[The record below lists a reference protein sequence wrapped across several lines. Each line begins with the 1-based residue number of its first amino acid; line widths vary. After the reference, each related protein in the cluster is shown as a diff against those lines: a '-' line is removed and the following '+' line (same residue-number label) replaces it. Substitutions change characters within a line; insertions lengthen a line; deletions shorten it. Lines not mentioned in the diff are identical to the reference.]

1 MSLGSALATAIAG
14 LHTNQAALS
23 IVSSNIANA
32 QTPGYVSR
40 TLTQIQIAGASEDA
54 GASVRTMGVNR
65 QLDQYLQTQLRTETS
80 AGAYADQM
88 SNVMAQLQS
97 VYGNPGG
104 AGTLETAYNN
114 FTSALQALSANSG
127 AQSARSLALS
137 TAQSLALNLNTATQG
152 IQALRSNAEQDIAAS
167 VLRANN
173 AMTQIAKLNAQ
184 LQSLQPGD
192 NTGATLEDQRDAA
205 IKDLSELIDIRV
217 VKDNANVATIYTTSG
232 LQLVGV
238 QASQMSFNSQGTLNA
253 SSLWNQ
259 NPALSTAGTLTLT
272 LGNGSSVDLI
282 QTNSVGSGRLGAD
295 LKLRD
300 TVLVQAQTQLDQ
312 LAATLASSLSD
323 QTTSGTAVT
332 SGGGQAGFDLD
343 LSNVLPGNTINFTY
357 TDSATNT
364 PHQITIVRVDDPTA
378 LPLPNTAASPND
390 KVIGV
395 NFTGGMASIVAQ
407 ITAAVGNTNLQ
418 FSNPAGTTLRVLDN
432 GSAAVSVNAASTTTT
447 VPGLTSGNPQ
457 LPVFTDGN
465 TLYTGVII
473 GRGSQL
479 TGFAG
484 RISVNPALVSDP
496 SRFVVYSTSPLTT
509 AGDTTR
515 SDFLYTQLTSGL
527 FSYSP
532 QTGLG
537 SRTSPLKGTLP
548 NYIQQFLN
556 LQANAADSA
565 QQVAQGQ
572 DVVVNT
578 LQQKFN
584 ATSGVN
590 IDAEMANLIA
600 LQNIYGANAHVMAVA
615 QSMMQTLM
623 QSQR

>member
-1 MSLGSALATAIAG
+1 
-14 LHTNQAALS
+14 
-23 IVSSNIANA
+23 
-32 QTPGYVSR
+32 
-40 TLTQIQIAGASEDA
+40 
-54 GASVRTMGVNR
+54 
-65 QLDQYLQTQLRTETS
+65 
-80 AGAYADQM
+80 M
-88 SNVMAQLQS
+88 SNVLAQLQG
-97 VYGNPGG
+97 VYGTPGG
-104 AGTLETAYNN
+104 AGTLETSYNN

-137 TAQSLALNLNTATQG
+137 TAQSLALQLNTATQG
-152 IQALRSNAEQDIAAS
+152 VQALRSNAEQDIAAA
-167 VLRANN
+167 VVQANN
-173 AMTQIAKLNAQ
+173 AMTQIAKLNSQ
-184 LQSLQPGD
+184 LQSLPAGD
-192 NTGATLEDQRDAA
+192 NNGATLEDQRDAA
-205 IKDLSELIDIRV
+205 IKDLAQLMDIRV
-217 VKDNANVATIYTTSG
+217 VTDNANVATVYTTSG

-238 QASQMSFNSQGTLNA
+238 QASQLSFNSQGTLNA
-253 SSLWNQ
+253 SSLWNS

-272 LGNGSSVDLI
+272 FANGANVDLI
-282 QTNSVGSGRLGAD
+282 ATNSVGSGRLGAD

-300 TVLVQAQTQLDQ
+300 SVLVQAQTQLDQ

-323 QTTSGTAVT
+323 QTTAGTAVT
-332 SGGGQAGFDLD
+332 SGSQAGFDLD
-343 LSNVLPGNTINFTY
+343 LSNVLPGNTINLTY
-357 TDSATNT
+357 TDTATNT
-364 PHQITIVRVDDPTA
+364 AHQITIVRVDDPTA

-395 NFTGGMASIVAQ
+395 NFQGGLASIVAQ

-418 FSNPAGTTLRVLDN
+418 FSNPAGNTLRVIDN
-432 GSAAVSVNAASTTTT
+432 GSAAVSVNAGSTTTT
-447 VPGLTSGNPQ
+447 VSALANGNPQ
-457 LPVFTDGN
+457 LPVFTDGS
-465 TLYTGVII
+465 TLYTGVIT
-473 GRGSQL
+473 GNGTQQ

-484 RISVNPALVSDP
+484 RISVNSALVSDP
-496 SRFVVYSTSPLTT
+496 SRFVIYNTSPLTT

-527 FSYSP
+527 FTYSP

-623 QSQR
+623 QAQR

>member
-1 MSLGSALATAIAG
+1 MSLSSALATAMAG

-23 IVSSNIANA
+23 IVSSNISNA

-40 TLTQIQIAGASEDA
+40 TLTQIQVAGASTDA

-80 AGAYADQM
+80 AGAYADQI
-88 SNVMAQLQS
+88 SNVLAQLQS

-114 FTSALQALSANSG
+114 FTSALQALSASSG

-152 IQALRSNAEQDIAAS
+152 VQALRSNMEQDIAAS
-167 VLRANN
+167 VVRANN
-173 AMTQIAKLNAQ
+173 AMTQIAQLNAQ

-217 VKDNANVATIYTTSG
+217 VKDSANVATVYTTSG

-259 NPALSTAGTLTLT
+259 DPALSTAGTLTLT
-272 LGNGSSVDLI
+272 MGNGSSVDLI
-282 QTNSVGSGRLGAD
+282 QTKSVGSGRLGAD

-300 TVLVQAQTQLDQ
+300 DVLVQAQTQLDQ

-323 QTTSGTAVT
+323 QTTSATGVT
-332 SGGGQAGFDLD
+332 SGSQAGFDLD
-343 LSNVLPGNTINFTY
+343 LSNVLPGNTVNFTY

-407 ITAAVGNTNLQ
+407 INAAVGNTNLQ
-418 FSNPAGTTLRVLDN
+418 FSNPGGTTLRVLDN

-465 TLYTGVII
+465 TLYTGVVI
-473 GRGSQL
+473 GRGTQL

-484 RISVNPALVSDP
+484 RISVNPALASDP
-496 SRFVVYSTSPLTT
+496 SRFVIYNTSPLTT

>member
-1 MSLGSALATAIAG
+1 MSLSSALATAIAG

-40 TLTQIQIAGASEDA
+40 TLTQIEVAGSNSDS
-54 GASVRTMGVNR
+54 GASVRTVGVNR
-65 QLDQYLQTQLRTETS
+65 QLDLYLQTQLRTETS
-80 AGAYADQM
+80 AGAYADQL
-88 SNVMAQLQS
+88 SNVLAQLQS

-137 TAQSLALNLNTATQG
+137 TAQSLALQLNTATQG
-152 IQALRSNAEQDIAAS
+152 VQALRSNAEQDIAAS
-167 VLRANN
+167 VVRANN
-173 AMTQIAKLNAQ
+173 AITQIAKLNSQ

-205 IKDLSELIDIRV
+205 IKDLAQLMDIRV
-217 VKDNANVATIYTTSG
+217 VTDNANVATVYTTSG
-232 LQLVGV
+232 LQLVGIT
-238 QASQMSFNSQGTLNA
+238 ASQLSFSSQGTLNA
-253 SSLWNQ
+253 SSLWNS
-259 NPALSTAGTLTLT
+259 NPALSTAGSLTLT
-272 LGNGSSVDLI
+272 LGNGSNVDLI
-282 QTNSVGSGRLGAD
+282 ATNSVGSGRLGAD

-323 QTTSGTAVT
+323 QTTAGTAVT
-332 SGGGQAGFDLD
+332 SGSQAGFDLD
-343 LSNVLPGNTINFTY
+343 LSNVLPGNTVNLTY
-357 TDSATNT
+357 TDAATNT

-447 VPGLTSGNPQ
+447 VSGLTSGNPQ

-465 TLYTGVII
+465 TLYTGVIT
-473 GRGSQL
+473 GRGTQL

-484 RISVNPALVSDP
+484 RISVNSALASDP

-515 SDFLYTQLTSGL
+515 SDYLYTQLTSGL
-527 FSYSP
+527 FTYSP

-548 NYIQQFLN
+548 NYLQQFLN

-615 QSMMQTLM
+615 QTMMQTLM
-623 QSQR
+623 QAQR

>member
-1 MSLGSALATAIAG
+1 MSLSSALATAIAG

-40 TLTQIQIAGASEDA
+40 TLTQVEVPGSNADA
-54 GASVRTMGVNR
+54 GASVRTVGVNR
-65 QLDQYLQTQLRTETS
+65 QLDLYLQTQLRTETS

-88 SNVMAQLQS
+88 SSVLAQLQS
-97 VYGNPGG
+97 VYGNPGS
-104 AGTLETAYNN
+104 AGTLESAYNN

-137 TAQSLALNLNTATQG
+137 TAQSLAQNLNTATQG
-152 IQALRSNAEQDIAAS
+152 VQALRSNAEQDIGVS
-167 VLRANN
+167 VVRANN
-173 AMTQIAKLNAQ
+173 ALNQIAKLNAQ
-184 LQSLQPGD
+184 LQSLPPGD
-192 NTGATLEDQRDAA
+192 NTAATLEDQRDSAL
-205 IKDLSELIDIRV
+205 KDLAELMDIRV
-217 VKDNANVATIYTTSG
+217 VKDNANVATVYTTSG
-232 LQLVGV
+232 LQLVGI
-238 QASQMSFNSQGTLNA
+238 QASQLSFNSQGTLNA
-253 SSLWNQ
+253 SSLWNS
-259 NPALSTAGTLTLT
+259 NPALSTAGSLTLT
-272 LGNGSSVDLI
+272 LGNGASVDLI
-282 QTNSVGSGRLGAD
+282 ATNSVGSGRLGAD

-300 TVLVQAQTQLDQ
+300 NVLVQAQTQLDQ
-312 LAATLASSLSD
+312 FAATLASSLSD
-323 QTTSGTAVT
+323 QTTAGVAANSG
-332 SGGGQAGFDLD
+332 SQAGFDVD
-343 LSNVLPGNTINFTY
+343 LSNVLPGNTINLTY

-364 PHQITIVRVDDPTA
+364 PHQVTIVRVDDPTA
-378 LPLPNTAASPND
+378 LPLPAAANPND

-395 NFTGGMASIVAQ
+395 NFQGGIASIVAQ
-407 ITAAVGNTNLQ
+407 IAAGVGNTNLQ

-432 GSAAVSVNAASTTTT
+432 GTAAVSVNAASTTTT
-447 VPGLTSGNPQ
+447 VPGLTSGQPQ
-457 LPVFTDGN
+457 LPVFTDGS
-465 TLYTGVII
+465 TLYTGVIT
-473 GRGSQL
+473 GRGTQL

-484 RISVNPALVSDP
+484 RISVNAALANDP
-496 SRFVVYSTSPLTT
+496 SRFVIYSTSPLTT

-515 SDFLYTQLTSGL
+515 SDYLYTQLTSGL
-527 FSYSP
+527 FTYSP

-548 NYIQQFLN
+548 NYLQQFLN

-584 ATSGVN
+584 ANSGVN

-600 LQNIYGANAHVMAVA
+600 LQNIYGANAHVMSVA
-615 QSMMQTLM
+615 QTMMETLIQAM
-623 QSQR
+623 R

>member
-1 MSLGSALATAIAG
+1 MSLSSALATAMAG

-23 IVSSNIANA
+23 IVSSNIANS

-40 TLTQIQIAGASEDA
+40 TLTQIEVPGSGTDS

-88 SNVMAQLQS
+88 SNVLAQLQS

-104 AGTLETAYNN
+104 AGTLEAAYNN

-152 IQALRSNAEQDIAAS
+152 VQALRSNAEQDIAAS
-167 VLRANN
+167 VARANN
-173 AMTQIAKLNAQ
+173 AMTQIAKLNSQ

-232 LQLVGV
+232 LQLVGI
-238 QASQMSFNSQGTLNA
+238 QASQLSFNSQGTLNA

-259 NPALSTAGTLTLT
+259 NPALSTAGSLMLT
-272 LGNGSSVDLI
+272 LGNGSNVDLI
-282 QTNSVGSGRLGAD
+282 ATNSVGSGRLGAD

-300 TVLVQAQTQLDQ
+300 NVLVQAQTQLDQ

-332 SGGGQAGFDLD
+332 SGSQAGFDLD
-343 LSNVLPGNTINFTY
+343 LSNVLPGNKINLTY
-357 TDSATNT
+357 TDTATNT
-364 PHQITIVRVDDPTA
+364 AHQITIVRVDDPTA

-395 NFTGGMASIVAQ
+395 NFQGGMASIVAQ

-447 VPGLTSGNPQ
+447 VPGLTSGSPQ
-457 LPVFTDGN
+457 LPVFTDGA
-465 TLYTGVII
+465 TLYTGTIT
-473 GRGSQL
+473 GRGTQL

-484 RISVNPALVSDP
+484 RISVNSALVSDP
-496 SRFVVYSTSPLTT
+496 SRFVIYSTSPLTT

-515 SDFLYTQLTSGL
+515 SDYLYTQLTTGL
-527 FSYSP
+527 FTYSP

-548 NYIQQFLN
+548 NYLQQFLN

-615 QSMMQTLM
+615 QTMMETLM
-623 QSQR
+623 QAQR

>member
-40 TLTQIQIAGASEDA
+40 TLTQIQVAGASTDA
-54 GASVRTMGVNR
+54 GASVRAMGVNR

-114 FTSALQALSANSG
+114 FTSALQALSASSG

-152 IQALRSNAEQDIAAS
+152 VQALRSNAEQDIAAS

-173 AMTQIAKLNAQ
+173 AMTQIAQLNSQ

-217 VKDNANVATIYTTSG
+217 VKDNANVATVYTTSG

-238 QASQMSFNSQGTLNA
+238 QAAQMSFSSQGTLNA

-259 NPALSTAGTLTLT
+259 NPALSTAGSLTLT

-282 QTNSVGSGRLGAD
+282 ATNSVGSGRLGAD

-300 TVLVQAQTQLDQ
+300 NVLVQAQTQLDQ

-323 QTTSGTAVT
+323 QTTSGATAT
-332 SGGGQAGFDLD
+332 SGSQAGFDLD
-343 LSNVLPGNTINFTY
+343 LSNVLPGNTINLTY

-378 LPLPNTAASPND
+378 LPLPNTAASAND

-407 ITAAVGNTNLQ
+407 ITAAIGNTNLQ

-473 GRGSQL
+473 GRGTQL

-496 SRFVVYSTSPLTT
+496 SRFVVYNTSPLTT

-527 FSYSP
+527 FAYSP

-565 QQVAQGQ
+565 QQVAEGQ

>member
-40 TLTQIQIAGASEDA
+40 TLTQIQVAGASTDA
-54 GASVRTMGVNR
+54 GASVRAMGVNR

-114 FTSALQALSANSG
+114 FTSALQALSASSG

-152 IQALRSNAEQDIAAS
+152 VQALRSNAEQDIAAS

-217 VKDNANVATIYTTSG
+217 VKDNANVATVYTTSG

-238 QASQMSFNSQGTLNA
+238 QAAQMSFSSQGTLNA

-259 NPALSTAGTLTLT
+259 NPALSTAGSLTLT

-282 QTNSVGSGRLGAD
+282 ATNSVGSGRLGAD

-300 TVLVQAQTQLDQ
+300 NVLVQAQTQLDQ

-323 QTTSGTAVT
+323 QTTSGATAT
-332 SGGGQAGFDLD
+332 SGSQAGFDLD
-343 LSNVLPGNTINFTY
+343 LSNVQPGNTINLTY

-378 LPLPNTAASPND
+378 LPLPNTAASAND

-473 GRGSQL
+473 GRGTQL

-496 SRFVVYSTSPLTT
+496 SRFVVYNTSPLTT

-527 FSYSP
+527 FAYSP

-565 QQVAQGQ
+565 QQVAEGQ

-600 LQNIYGANAHVMAVA
+600 LQNIYGANAHVMAVV

-623 QSQR
+623 QAQR

>member
-40 TLTQIQIAGASEDA
+40 TLTQIQVAGASTDA
-54 GASVRTMGVNR
+54 GASVRAMGVNR

-114 FTSALQALSANSG
+114 FTSALQALSASSG

-152 IQALRSNAEQDIAAS
+152 VQALRSNAEQDIAAS

-173 AMTQIAKLNAQ
+173 AMNQIAHLNAQ

-217 VKDNANVATIYTTSG
+217 VKDNANVATVYTTSG

-238 QASQMSFNSQGTLNA
+238 QAAQMSFSSQGTLNA

-259 NPALSTAGTLTLT
+259 NPALSTAGSLTLT

-282 QTNSVGSGRLGAD
+282 GTKSVGSGRLGAD

-300 TVLVQAQTQLDQ
+300 DVLVQAQTQLDQ

-323 QTTSGTAVT
+323 QTTSGATVT
-332 SGGGQAGFDLD
+332 SGSQAGFDLD

-378 LPLPNTAASPND
+378 LPLPNTAASAND

-465 TLYTGVII
+465 TLYTGVVI
-473 GRGSQL
+473 GRGTQL

-496 SRFVVYSTSPLTT
+496 SRFVVYNTSPLTT

-527 FSYSP
+527 FAYSP

-565 QQVAQGQ
+565 QQVAEGQ

>member
-1 MSLGSALATAIAG
+1 MSLSSALATAIAG

-23 IVSSNIANA
+23 IVSSNIANS

-40 TLTQIQIAGASEDA
+40 TLTQVEVPGSNADA
-54 GASVRTMGVNR
+54 GASVRTVGVNR
-65 QLDQYLQTQLRTETS
+65 QLDLYLQTQLRTETS

-88 SNVMAQLQS
+88 SNVLAQLQS

-127 AQSARSLALS
+127 TQSARSLALS

-152 IQALRSNAEQDIAAS
+152 VQALRSNAEQDIAAS
-167 VLRANN
+167 VTRANN
-173 AMTQIAKLNAQ
+173 AINQIAKLNAQ
-184 LQSLQPGD
+184 LQSLPPGD
-192 NTGATLEDQRDAA
+192 NTGATLEDQRDSAL
-205 IKDLSELIDIRV
+205 KDLSELMDIRV
-217 VKDNANVATIYTTSG
+217 VKDNANVATVYTTSG
-232 LQLVGV
+232 LQLVGI
-238 QASQMSFNSQGTLNA
+238 QASQLSFSSQGTLNA
-253 SSLWNQ
+253 GSLWNA
-259 NPALSTAGTLTLT
+259 NPALSSAGSLTLT

-282 QTNSVGSGRLGAD
+282 ATNSVGSGRIGAD

-300 TVLVQAQTQLDQ
+300 NLLVQAQTQLDQ
-312 LAATLASSLSD
+312 MAATLAAALSD
-323 QTTSGTAVT
+323 KTTAGTAVT
-332 SGGGQAGFDLD
+332 SGPQAGFDID
-343 LSNVLPGNTINFTY
+343 LSNVLPGNSINLTY
-357 TDSATNT
+357 TDTATNT

-378 LPLPNTAASPND
+378 LPLPNTAANAND

-407 ITAAVGNTNLQ
+407 IAAGVGNTNLQ
-418 FSNPAGTTLRVLDN
+418 FSNPAGNTLRVLDN
-432 GSAAVSVNAASTTTT
+432 GAAAVSVNSLSTTTT
-447 VPGLTSGNPQ
+447 VSGLTSGSPQ

-465 TLYTGVII
+465 TLYTGVIT
-473 GRGSQL
+473 GRGTQL

-484 RISVNPALVSDP
+484 RISVNSALASDP
-496 SRFVVYSTSPLTT
+496 SRFVIYNTSPLTT

-515 SDFLYTQLTSGL
+515 SDYLYTQLTAGM
-527 FSYSP
+527 FTYSP

-548 NYIQQFLN
+548 NYLQQFLN

-584 ATSGVN
+584 ASSGVN

-600 LQNIYGANAHVMAVA
+600 LQNIYGANAHVMSVA
-615 QSMMQTLM
+615 QTMMQTLI
-623 QSQR
+623 QAIQ

>member
-1 MSLGSALATAIAG
+1 MSLSSALATAIAG

-40 TLTQIQIAGASEDA
+40 TLNQIEVAGSSADA

-65 QLDQYLQTQLRTETS
+65 QLDLYLQTQLRTETS

-88 SNVMAQLQS
+88 SNVLAQLQS

-104 AGTLETAYNN
+104 AGTLETAFSN

-152 IQALRSNAEQDIAAS
+152 VQALRSNAEQDIAAS
-167 VLRANN
+167 VVRANN
-173 AMTQIAKLNAQ
+173 AITQIAKLNSQ
-184 LQSLQPGD
+184 LQSLQSGD

-205 IKDLSELIDIRV
+205 IKDLAQLIDIRV
-217 VKDNANVATIYTTSG
+217 VTDNANVATVYTTSG

-238 QASQMSFNSQGTLNA
+238 QASQLSFSSQGTLNA
-253 SSLWNQ
+253 SSLWNS
-259 NPALSTAGTLTLT
+259 NPALSTAGSLTLT

-282 QTNSVGSGRLGAD
+282 ATNSVGSGRLGAD

-323 QTTSGTAVT
+323 QTTVGTAVT
-332 SGGGQAGFDLD
+332 SGSQAGFDLD
-343 LSNVLPGNTINFTY
+343 LSNVLPGNTVNLTY
-357 TDSATNT
+357 TDTATNT

-447 VPGLTSGNPQ
+447 VSALANGNPQ
-457 LPVFTDGN
+457 LPVFADGS
-465 TLYTGVII
+465 TLYTGVIT
-473 GRGSQL
+473 GRGTQL

-484 RISVNPALVSDP
+484 RISVNSALASDP
-496 SRFVVYSTSPLTT
+496 SRFVVYNTSPLTT

-515 SDFLYTQLTSGL
+515 SDYLYTQLTAGL
-527 FSYSP
+527 FTYSP

-548 NYIQQFLN
+548 NYLQQFLN

-615 QSMMQTLM
+615 QTMMQTLM
-623 QSQR
+623 QAQR